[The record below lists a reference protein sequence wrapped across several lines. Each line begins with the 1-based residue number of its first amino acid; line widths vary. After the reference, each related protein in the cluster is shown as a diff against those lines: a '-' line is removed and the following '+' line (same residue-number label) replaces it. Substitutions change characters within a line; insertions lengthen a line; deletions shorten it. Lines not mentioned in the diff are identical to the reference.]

1 MESGNL
7 DVQIKSYGK
16 YVESCC
22 IIVDI
27 FSYDNSVHRA
37 MIFKSNISSIKV
49 KNYILVKRIATI
61 FYNFHLNIFI

>member
-37 MIFKSNISSIKV
+37 MIFKSNISSIK
-49 KNYILVKRIATI
+49 IIS
-61 FYNFHLNIFI
+61 

>member
-27 FSYDNSVHRA
+27 FSYDNSVHRT
-37 MIFKSNISSIKV
+37 MIFKYFFD